1 MHMATTKLIKIKE
14 QYIINMNEI
23 IKNYYYD
30 ANTGYVS
37 ANKLYQKMKDD
48 KYNVTRKQIKELYD
62 SRSKQI
68 KKLFRKQK
76 YIH

>member
-1 MHMATTKLIKIKE
+1 MLMVTTKLIKIKE

-23 IKNYYYD
+23 INNYYYD

-48 KYNVTRKQIKELYD
+48 KQNVTRKQIKEFYD
-62 SRSKQI
+62 NQEVV
-68 KKLFRKQK
+68 QK
-76 YIH
+76 TKCTH